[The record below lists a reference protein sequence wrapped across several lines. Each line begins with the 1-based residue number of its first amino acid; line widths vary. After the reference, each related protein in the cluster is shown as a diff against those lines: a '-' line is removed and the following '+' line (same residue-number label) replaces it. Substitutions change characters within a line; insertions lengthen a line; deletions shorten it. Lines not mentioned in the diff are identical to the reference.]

1 MKKYSNYII
10 IALIIINIFSVL
22 EINNIKN
29 SMNNYYQQIVSGINR
44 NNSEISNIYSNIN
57 SILEKQGSVYANL
70 KLGQLAHRKLGQY
83 QYN

>member
-70 KLGQLAHRKLGQY
+70 KLVLSRVS
-83 QYN
+83 